1 MFLVFY
7 TMAWHRLP
15 TFYNVV
21 KSSNI
26 LQCCQVNSNINAVL
40 VFTKSGA
47 LKGIFYKIMGYAI

>member
-1 MFLVFY
+1 
-7 TMAWHRLP
+7 MAWHRLP